1 MLSDPHVWDTQGH
14 KFSRGERVAERVLRD
29 VRGVLGL
36 GVWGR
41 LPSSLV
47 TSPGKGGL
55 LAAGRFWITVPDA
68 IQDGD
73 HVGASCIRDEKKQPQ
88 AVPGQV

>member
-14 KFSRGERVAERVLRD
+14 KFCRVPEEGSKGERVAGRVLRD

-41 LPSSLV
+41 LPSNLV

-55 LAAGRFWITVPDA
+55 LAAGRVWITVPDA

-73 HVGASCIRDEKKQPQ
+73 HVGAS
-88 AVPGQV
+88 